1 MRPNSNKTQDKK
13 VQIQIFPFTKKHIK
27 YAQMKHL
34 HPSTTVITHPELQ
47 DDLWHFPPV
56 CGSTLGKAAT
66 VRQRDGT
73 HPPAAKRQALRDD
86 VNAKNLEDLLRRQ
99 LLLGH
104 ILGVGQVER
113 LVPWRA
119 VRALFPADGGGHLS
133 TSAARGKTRDGA
145 MPQHCRAALLLHHIQ
160 EAQVN
165 VRRPVSRAAI
175 VFLVFRGALLAEP
188 PSPTYPWVTSLLSI
202 TL

>member
-1 MRPNSNKTQDKK
+1 M
-13 VQIQIFPFTKKHIK
+13 
-27 YAQMKHL
+27 
-34 HPSTTVITHPELQ
+34 
-47 DDLWHFPPV
+47 
-56 CGSTLGKAAT
+56 LGKAAT

-73 HPPAAKRQALRDD
+73 HPPAAERQALRDD

-113 LVPWRA
+113 LVPWRD

-133 TSAARGKTRDGA
+133 TSADRGKTRDGA

-165 VRRPVSRAAI
+165 VVSRYR
-175 VFLVFRGALLAEP
+175 FP
-188 PSPTYPWVTSLLSI
+188 PFAGPPR
-202 TL
+202 

>member
-1 MRPNSNKTQDKK
+1 MTFSP
-13 VQIQIFPFTKKHIK
+13 I
-27 YAQMKHL
+27 
-34 HPSTTVITHPELQ
+34 
-47 DDLWHFPPV
+47 
-56 CGSTLGKAAT
+56 CGSRLGKAAT

-113 LVPWRA
+113 LVPWRD

-133 TSAARGKTRDGA
+133 TSAGRGKTRDGA

-165 VRRPVSRAAI
+165 VASRYRSSVSSFRGPSLLNPLTYLPVSH
-175 VFLVFRGALLAEP
+175 LPAEYHP
-188 PSPTYPWVTSLLSI
+188 LKYLRSVTSALRHSQAEQLLSGPERRI
-202 TL
+202 VRISRSSLGRALWYLLP